1 MADKPKNILQMPART
16 FTAKLIEVTWETTGF
31 RLAGT
36 LDGFIDLATPGGT
49 YPLSLQEA
57 ESLVAALEE
66 VINDVRR
73 NCLYELDSLQGE
85 KNG

>member
-1 MADKPKNILQMPART
+1 MTILRMPART
-16 FTAKLIEVTWETTGF
+16 FTAKIAKVPWETTAF
-31 RLAGT
+31 KLAGT

-66 VINDVRR
+66 VIDDVRR